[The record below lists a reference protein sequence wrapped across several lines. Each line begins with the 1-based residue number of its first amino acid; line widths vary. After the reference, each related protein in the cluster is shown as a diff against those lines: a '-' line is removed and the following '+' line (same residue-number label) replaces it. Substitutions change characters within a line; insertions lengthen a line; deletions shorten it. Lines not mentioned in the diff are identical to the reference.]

1 MEMNHFA
8 EKIREA
14 VGKELEEGYEVK
26 IRQVQKNNGI
36 CRTGLIVLA
45 KDGNVTPGIY
55 LEDFHAAYEAG
66 APFKR
71 IVRQITEAYH
81 RNKCNKNIDLEFFRD
96 FGRVQDRICYRLVG
110 RKGNEVLLK
119 EIPHMEFLDLAICF
133 YYAYYSDALGEGSIL
148 IHNSYMEMWHT
159 CTEEL
164 FRLAQV
170 NTPRLFPWRCG
181 SQWEVLAENARVIQG
196 EEGAEAG
203 LQEAFP
209 DEIPMKVLTNSK
221 RSSGAVCI
229 LYPGVLEEVAAERM
243 GGDFYIIPSSV
254 HEVILLPDDGRLLE
268 ENLKEMIFEV
278 NRTKVDPEEVLSD
291 NLYYYDAERKETRLL

>member
-1 MEMNHFA
+1 MPGLYR
-8 EKIREA
+8 EKR
-14 VGKELEEGYEVK
+14 
-26 IRQVQKNNGI
+26 
-36 CRTGLIVLA
+36 
-45 KDGNVTPGIY
+45 
-55 LEDFHAAYEAG
+55 
-66 APFKR
+66 
-71 IVRQITEAYH
+71 
-81 RNKCNKNIDLEFFRD
+81 
-96 FGRVQDRICYRLVG
+96 
-110 RKGNEVLLK
+110 
-119 EIPHMEFLDLAICF
+119 
-133 YYAYYSDALGEGSIL
+133 
-148 IHNSYMEMWHT
+148 
-159 CTEEL
+159 
-164 FRLAQV
+164 
-170 NTPRLFPWRCG
+170 
-181 SQWEVLAENARVIQG
+181 
-196 EEGAEAG
+196 GAEAG